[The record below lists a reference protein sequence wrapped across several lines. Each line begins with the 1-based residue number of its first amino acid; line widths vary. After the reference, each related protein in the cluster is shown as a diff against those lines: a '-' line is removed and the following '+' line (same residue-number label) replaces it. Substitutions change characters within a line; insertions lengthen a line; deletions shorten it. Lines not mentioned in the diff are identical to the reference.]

1 MYSYIKS
8 TLKYMRLL
16 YRYGISKPIKRKFQ
30 HVNSI
35 EIEYNSN
42 NQHKIFYH
50 VNFSPFQL
58 LTWIMKVSKQTKGVI
73 EY

>member
-1 MYSYIKS
+1 MGYQDQ
-8 TLKYMRLL
+8 
-16 YRYGISKPIKRKFQ
+16 SKEKHQ

-50 VNFSPFQL
+50 VNFTTFQL